1 MIMAT
6 ATRDLVQKKMCYL
19 YLSNYAEQQPEL
31 ALLVINTLQKDASDE
46 DPVALPPGLAA
57 PQPPAP
63 GCFYPA
69 PLTGCAP
76 QMVRGLALR
85 CICSLWSRARAPGPA
100 ALNPASPPSR
110 HVIVPRRCC
119 HVIAPQGCCWQRSWR
134 RCNAAASS
142 AAAVRGALTRGARGA
157 AQRCQHSRVHRGAR
171 GSGPARRLAVRAQD
185 RGNVRA
191 APARPLAGDC
201 RRAALRVSGCEPHR
215 RPRPASRCQLGD
227 SRPLPPRAP
236 PAASS
241 GSLQQTHTH
250 RGALT
255 WFRICVGAR

>member
-1 MIMAT
+1 MAT

-119 HVIAPQGCCWQRSWR
+119 HAPPR
-134 RCNAAASS
+134 RRRVPPGA
-142 AAAVRGALTRGARGA
+142 GALPPAPRGARAPRGGGGARPTSLPPAHPALCSFRFATIRLVGLSTFHVGLSTFRGEGRLPREEVSFEPFGAEPRGPAPQARAAA
-157 AQRCQHSRVHRGAR
+157 AQL
-171 GSGPARRLAVRAQD
+171 LAPHESV
-185 RGNVRA
+185 
-191 APARPLAGDC
+191 PARP
-201 RRAALRVSGCEPHR
+201 AATFITS
-215 RPRPASRCQLGD
+215 
-227 SRPLPPRAP
+227 
-236 PAASS
+236 
-241 GSLQQTHTH
+241 
-250 RGALT
+250 
-255 WFRICVGAR
+255 F